1 MRNICVTSADAAAVQ
16 LQVPVT
22 LVHEVLSVQFPPFL
36 PLSSCH

>member
-1 MRNICVTSADAAAVQ
+1 MRDICVTSAHAAAVR

-36 PLSSCH
+36 PQSS